1 MSRRPTVPGYRLR
14 DRLGGGPHADVY
26 AAETAGS
33 GDRVAV
39 KILRPECREDPAVR
53 TLIRR
58 EARAGL
64 AVRHRHLVEVI
75 SARTAEPPYFL
86 VMELLAGRSAKQRV
100 QDRGRLS
107 LPVALAVGRQA
118 AEALAA
124 LHAAGFVHGDV
135 KADNVRLVAPGR
147 AVLVDLGFAHRPGD
161 LVSWA
166 ATGHMMG
173 TPNYLAPELCVR
185 PPTDTPAADVFGLG
199 VTLFELLTG
208 ELPYPT
214 GPVRDVVKRRR
225 ADGPA
230 DLLRVRG
237 DWPTGL
243 SELLAAMTAPDP
255 TYRPRAKQLVQR
267 LIAMQIM
274 AMRKR
279 AG

>member
-1 MSRRPTVPGYRLR
+1 MPARPAVPGFRLLA
-14 DRLGGGPHADVY
+14 RLGGGPHADVY
-26 AAETAGS
+26 SAAPAGG
-33 GDRVAV
+33 GDPVAV
-39 KILRPECREDPAVR
+39 KVLRPDCEDDPAVR
-53 TLIRR
+53 TLLRR

-64 AVRHRHLVEVI
+64 AVRHRHLVAVLH
-75 SARTAEPPYFL
+75 AHTAEPPYFL
-86 VMELLAGRSAKQRV
+86 VMELLPGQSAKRRLT
-100 QDRGRLS
+100 DRGPLP

-135 KADNVRLVAPGR
+135 KTDNVRLVAPGR

-166 ATGHMMG
+166 ESGHMMG
-173 TPNYLAPELCVR
+173 TPNYLAPELCVK
-185 PPTDTPAADVFGLG
+185 PPDDTPAADVFGLG

-214 GPVRDVVKRRR
+214 GAVRDVVRRRR

-230 DLLRVRG
+230 DLRRVTG
-237 DWPTGL
+237 EWPTGL
-243 SELLAAMTAPDP
+243 PELLAAMTAPDP
-255 TYRPRAKQLVQR
+255 TDRPRAKPLVQK
-267 LIAMQIM
+267 LIALQIL